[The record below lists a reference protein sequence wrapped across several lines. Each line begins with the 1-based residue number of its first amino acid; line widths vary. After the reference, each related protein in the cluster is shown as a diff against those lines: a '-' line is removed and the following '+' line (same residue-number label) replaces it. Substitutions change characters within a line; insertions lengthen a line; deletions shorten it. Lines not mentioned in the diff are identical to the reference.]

1 MKQKRGSATTA
12 YVEKEFQ
19 VAIDENLRKGRVLE
33 GIKSFLKDAYRV
45 NNQSLKEDLK
55 CVNDLMQTYIDDNP
69 AASDDMPYAYAK
81 VEDKVRQDERV
92 DLPLED
98 IVMQDGYFFMNYKV
112 VTEDGY
118 ILELHR
124 VWSPDFDDS
133 SVSKPVVFFMHG
145 LLSSS
150 EAFLLNGENG

>member
-1 MKQKRGSATTA
+1 
-12 YVEKEFQ
+12 
-19 VAIDENLRKGRVLE
+19 
-33 GIKSFLKDAYRV
+33 
-45 NNQSLKEDLK
+45 
-55 CVNDLMQTYIDDNP
+55 MQNYLDDNP
-69 AASDDMPYAYAK
+69 TPDDDMTHTYVK
-81 VEDKVRQDERV
+81 IEDKVRQDERV
-92 DLPLED
+92 ELPIED
-98 IVMQDGYFFMNYKV
+98 IVMQDGYFFMNYNV
-112 VTEDGY
+112 TTEDGY